1 MVVQNQV
8 RKDLYFD
15 SVTLMVA
22 SSMMRQLEGVDGAA
36 VMMGTEH
43 NRQLLEDSGLL
54 GPDIEPFGVNDTVV
68 AVRAESAQA
77 AQAAIALFDAQMS
90 GGPEPWPRPRPR
102 IPAQIWRLSPCRGGL
117 RGPRRKRRW
126 GRGCTCSCS
135 AITFHWR
142 MR

>member
-77 AQAAIALFDAQMS
+77 AQAAIALFDAQIS
-90 GGPEPWPRPRPR
+90 GGQTDRKEG
-102 IPAQIWRLSPCRGGL
+102 AE
-117 RGPRRKRRW
+117 RRARTDRK
-126 GRGCTCSCS
+126 SVV
-135 AITFHWR
+135 
-142 MR
+142 